1 MAIVKV
7 YNKGYDHSTGVGELL
22 HTTTVRHAMG
32 MIRRRVAEPVEL
44 AIVGADIVPAVL
56 ELTREVSGA
65 WIEGGG
71 RHSVGFSFRAVHE
84 RDHWTCAYCG
94 RSVSKTPSCEA
105 LLATVDH
112 VFPVSRGGPTS
123 WGNLVSA
130 CRECNER
137 KADRTPEEAGM
148 ALRFEPYDPMTAYR
162 CGGHVEQIPT
172 AA

>member
-7 YNKGYDHSTGVGELL
+7 YNKGYDRSTGIGELL

-32 MIRRRVAEPVEL
+32 MIRRRVAEP
-44 AIVGADIVPAVL
+44 ADLVLVDDEIVPVVL
-56 ELTREVSGA
+56 ELTREISGA
-65 WIEGGG
+65 WIEGGQ
-71 RHSVGFSFRAVHE
+71 RTSVGFSFLAVHE

-94 RSVSKTPSCEA
+94 RGVSKRPRCDE

-112 VFPVSRGGPTS
+112 ILPSSRGGESS
-123 WGNLVSA
+123 WLNLVSS
-130 CRECNER
+130 CKGCNNR

-148 ALRFEPYDPMTAYR
+148 QLRFDPFDPMVSYR
-162 CGGHVEQIPT
+162 VGGHVEQIFV